1 MNLPRKDLIAT
12 GLVVVAGVIYG
23 LWALDAAPPGMSGT
37 RVSGMVVLLLGFVA
51 SAGAVVPTF
60 GELLRGNRAYLAM
73 TSLIGLV
80 AFVAGVA
87 MLVSSSGAA
96 FSVMIVAMVVLW
108 LFATTHHVLLTQNT
122 SPRLVDEVR
131 PTPQRRAHPA
141 GTH

>member
-122 SPRLVDEVR
+122 SPRLGRVAK
-131 PTPQRRAHPA
+131 QS
-141 GTH
+141 